1 MVVTAPSSRISRTAA
16 FWIVGIVFFTLMAS
30 SAAPSPLYP
39 VYQQAWGFSS
49 TMLTFVFAVYAF
61 ALLGAILTVGSLS
74 DHVGRRPIVIS
85 ALVLLIVSLAVF
97 ALADSVT
104 WLIVARILQGIA
116 AGAATGALTA
126 SIVDLQPTAAHG
138 PLLNSVAPSIGLGAG
153 ALGAGTLVQFAPFP
167 RVTVFVLLIV
177 VLVVL
182 TAVVALIPESTE
194 PRGFTSRRH
203 VAQTLRPRLSVP
215 SSMRAEFLIVLPC
228 LIATWALGGFH
239 LSLGPSIIGTV
250 FGLHGAVLS
259 GFDIFTLFTAGALG
273 AALLRNV
280 PPRRVMTIGTLVLA
294 TGLVG
299 NLVGLA
305 TGVATVYF
313 VGSAVS
319 GFGWGAA
326 FLGSMRI
333 VGEVTPADQRGS
345 VFATMFVVNYVA
357 FSVPAIIGGVAVH
370 SIGLVTTGLIYGSV
384 VIALALWSS
393 IALWSA
399 AGAQLAARRTG

>member
-1 MVVTAPSSRISRTAA
+1 MQTDLMPAAQQPRISRTAA
-16 FWIVGIVFFTLMAS
+16 FWIVGVVFFTLMAS

-61 ALLGAILTVGSLS
+61 ALLVAILTVGSLS
-74 DHVGRRPIVIS
+74 DHVGRKPIVLAS
-85 ALVLLIVSLAVF
+85 LVVLIVSLVVF
-97 ALADSVT
+97 AVADSVT

-126 SIVDLQPTAAHG
+126 SVVDLQPTAAHG
-138 PLLNSVAPSIGLGAG
+138 PLVNSVAPSIGLGLG

-167 RVTVFVLLIV
+167 RVLVFVLLIAALL
-177 VLVVL
+177 VLA
-182 TAVVALIPESTE
+182 AVVVVIPESTE
-194 PRGFTSRRH
+194 PRGFTSKRH
-203 VAQTLRPRLSVP
+203 VVQTLVPRMSIP
-215 SSMRAEFLIVLPC
+215 ASMRSEFLVVLPC
-228 LIATWALGGFH
+228 LVAVWALGGFH
-239 LSLGPSIIGTV
+239 LSLGPSIIGSV

-294 TGLVG
+294 TGLAT
-299 NLVGLA
+299 NLIGLS
-305 TGVATVYF
+305 TGVAAIYF

-319 GFGWGAA
+319 GFGWGSA
-326 FLGSMRI
+326 FLGSMRV
-333 VGEVTPADQRGS
+333 VGDVTPADQRGS

-357 FSVPAIIGGVAVH
+357 FSVPAIVGGVAVH
-370 SIGLVTTGLIYGSV
+370 SIGLVTTGLVYGSV
-384 VIALALWSS
+384 VMAL
-393 IALWSA
+393 ALWSA
-399 AGAQLAARRTG
+399 AGLALVARRAG

>member
-1 MVVTAPSSRISRTAA
+1 MQTDLMPGARQSRISRTAA
-16 FWIVGIVFFTLMAS
+16 FWIVGVVFFTLMAS

-49 TMLTFVFAVYAF
+49 TTLTFVFAVYAF
-61 ALLGAILTVGSLS
+61 ALLAAILTVGSLS
-74 DHVGRRPIVIS
+74 DHVGRKPIVLGS
-85 ALVLLIVSLAVF
+85 LLVLIVSLAVF

-104 WLIVARILQGIA
+104 WLIVARILQGAA

-138 PLLNSVAPSIGLGAG
+138 PVVNSVAPSIGLGLG

-167 RVTVFVLLIV
+167 RVLVFVLLIA

-182 TAVVALIPESTE
+182 AAVVVAIPESTE
-194 PRGFTSRRH
+194 PRGFTSKRH
-203 VAQTLRPRLSVP
+203 VAQTLLPRMSIP
-215 SSMRAEFLIVLPC
+215 ASMRSEFLVVLPC
-228 LIATWALGGFH
+228 LVAVWALGGFH
-239 LSLGPSIIGTV
+239 LSLGPSIIGSV

-273 AALLRNV
+273 AALMRNV
-280 PPRRVMTIGTLVLA
+280 DPRRVMTIGTVVLA
-294 TGLVG
+294 S
-299 NLVGLA
+299 GLA
-305 TGVATVYF
+305 ANVIGLSCGVAWIYF

-326 FLGSMRI
+326 FLGSMRV
-333 VGEVTPADQRGS
+333 VGDVTPADQRGS

-357 FSVPAIIGGVAVH
+357 FSVPAIVGGIAVH
-370 SIGLVTTGLIYGSV
+370 SIGLVSTGIVYGSV
-384 VIALALWSS
+384 VMSL
-393 IALWSA
+393 ALWSA
-399 AGAQLAARRTG
+399 AGLARIAGRTGQ